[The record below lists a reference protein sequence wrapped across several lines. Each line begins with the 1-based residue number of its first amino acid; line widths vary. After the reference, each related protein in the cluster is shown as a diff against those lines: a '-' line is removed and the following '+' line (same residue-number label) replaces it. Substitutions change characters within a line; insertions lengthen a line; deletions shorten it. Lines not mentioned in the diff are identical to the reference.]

1 MSAPDGNQRPPVDWT
16 IRAAGWLRF
25 MQHNALIV
33 VSIVLLAISAV
44 FYVKAEAYRANRD
57 LTKSQQPADNAEESE

>member
-1 MSAPDGNQRPPVDWT
+1 
-16 IRAAGWLRF
+16 